1 MKKRKQKENKMQ
13 RRGCGF
19 YVANDVFDN
28 LCTSDYVSLDKNPEI
43 FTACKRIAELISSLT
58 IHLMQNSDKG
68 DVRIINELSRL
79 IDINPNLYMTRRTW
93 MESIV
98 MNMLLYGEGN
108 SIVLPHTY
116 QGFIQSLEPISAS
129 RVSFLPIG
137 YRDYRVVIDGIQKKP
152 DNVLHFVY
160 NVDKTYLWKGK
171 GITVYL
177 KDIAN
182 NLKQANATEK
192 GFLESKWKPS
202 LIVKVDAMIDEFSS
216 KEGRQKLLE
225 EYVKSSSV
233 GEPWMIPAEQFEVE
247 QVRPLSLS
255 DLAIKDTVE
264 LDKKTVASI
273 VGVPS
278 FLLGVGEFNRNEWNN
293 FVQNT
298 IHPIALG
305 IQQELTKKLIIN
317 PKWYLKFN
325 VMSLLDWDLSTL
337 ANVFGSLYDRGIV
350 TGNEVRDRIGYEP
363 LDSLDEPIVL
373 ENYIPVDQIGNQSKL
388 KDDNQS

>member
-1 MKKRKQKENKMQ
+1 MQ

-116 QGFIQSLEPISAS
+116 QGFIQSLEPVSAS

-182 NLKQANATEK
+182 NLKQASATEK

>member
-1 MKKRKQKENKMQ
+1 MAKKKRKTETSQKRN
-13 RRGCGF
+13 CGF
-19 YVANDVFDN
+19 YVANDIFDN

-58 IHLMQNSDKG
+58 IHLMENTNKG
-68 DVRIINELSRL
+68 DVRIVNELSRL
-79 IDINPNLYMTRRTW
+79 IDINPNKYMTRKTW

-98 MNMLLYGEGN
+98 MNMLLYGDGN
-108 SIVLPHTY
+108 AIVLPHTY
-116 QGFIQSLEPISAS
+116 EGYIQSLEPISAS
-129 RVSFLPIG
+129 RVGFLPIG
-137 YRDYRVVIDGIQKKP
+137 FRDYRILIDGNEKKP
-152 DNVLHFVY
+152 DGVLHFVY
-160 NVDKTYLWKGK
+160 NVDKTYLWKGR

-182 NLKQANATEK
+182 NLKQASATEK

-225 EYVKSSSV
+225 EYIKSSNV

-264 LDKKTVASI
+264 LDKRTVASI

-293 FVQNT
+293 FVQHT
-298 IHPIALG
+298 IHPIAMS
-305 IQQELTKKLIIN
+305 IQQELTQKLILN

-325 VMSLLDWDLSTL
+325 VFSLLDWDLSTL

-350 TGNEVRDRIGYEP
+350 TGNEVRDRIGYDP
-363 LDSLDEPIVL
+363 IDSLDELHVL
-373 ENYIPVDQIGNQSKL
+373 ENYIPIEKIGDQSKL
-388 KDDNQS
+388 QGGE

>member
-1 MKKRKQKENKMQ
+1 MQ

>member
-1 MKKRKQKENKMQ
+1 MQ

-116 QGFIQSLEPISAS
+116 QGFIQSLEPVSAS

-160 NVDKTYLWKGK
+160 NVDKNYLWKGK

>member
-1 MKKRKQKENKMQ
+1 MQ

-116 QGFIQSLEPISAS
+116 QGFIQSLEPVSAL

-160 NVDKTYLWKGK
+160 NVDKNYLWKGK

-373 ENYIPVDQIGNQSKL
+373 ENYIPVDQVGNQSKL

>member
-1 MKKRKQKENKMQ
+1 MQKKEQ
-13 RRGCGF
+13 RSCSY
-19 YVANDVFDN
+19 YVANDIFDN
-28 LCTSDYVSLDKNPEI
+28 LCTSDYVSLDRNPEI

-58 IHLMQNSDKG
+58 IHLMENTAQG
-68 DVRIINELSRL
+68 DVRIVNELSRL
-79 IDINPNLYMTRRTW
+79 IDINPNLHMTRKTW

-108 SIVLPHTY
+108 AIVLPHTY
-116 QGFIQSLEPISAS
+116 DGYIESLEPISS
-129 RVSFLPIG
+129 QRVSFLPIG
-137 YRDYRVVIDGIQKKP
+137 YRDYRVVIDGVTQKKP
-152 DNVLHFVY
+152 DSFLHFVY
-160 NVDKTYLWKGK
+160 NPDKTYLWKGK

-182 NLKQANATEK
+182 NLKQASATEK

-202 LIVKVDAMIDEFSS
+202 LIVKVDAMIDEFSNA
-216 KEGRQKLLE
+216 EGRQKLLDD
-225 EYVKSSSV
+225 YIKSSNV

-278 FLLGVGEFNRNEWNN
+278 FILGVGDFNRNEWNN

-305 IQQELTKKLIIN
+305 IQQELTKKLILN

-325 VMSLLDWDLSTL
+325 VYSLLDWDLSTL

-350 TGNEVRDRIGYEP
+350 TGNEVRDRIGYDP
-363 LDSLDEPIVL
+363 MDSLDELIVL
-373 ENYIPVDQIGNQSKL
+373 ENYIPIDRIGDQSKL
-388 KDDNQS
+388 QGGE